1 VSPDLGREATRDGQR
16 VAIIHCFEDDG
27 AVVVEAEI
35 LPAGATQP
43 VIRGPYRFESVSEA
57 HRLVHEAALA
67 LRYLGC
73 TVR

>member
-1 VSPDLGREATRDGQR
+1 VSPDLVREATLDGHR
-16 VAIIHCFEDDG
+16 VAIIHCFEEDG
-27 AVVVEAEI
+27 AVVVEAEV
-35 LPAGATQP
+35 LPAGASQP
-43 VIRGPYRFESVSEA
+43 ILRGPYRFESVSEA